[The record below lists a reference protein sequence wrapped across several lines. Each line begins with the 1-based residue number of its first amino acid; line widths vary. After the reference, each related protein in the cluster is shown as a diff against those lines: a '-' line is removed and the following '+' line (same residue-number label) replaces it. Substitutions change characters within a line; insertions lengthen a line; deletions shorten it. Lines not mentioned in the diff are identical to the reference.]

1 MRIMTSL
8 PMTEMVI
15 VSLLLSAQTMTKTYK
30 LFEIKFS
37 VINYKTYLI
46 FLFGSLAISIGL
58 QMLLPWP
65 FGLITALAIFI
76 VFPLFLRKRALRRMG
91 GFGDG
96 GGFFGQS
103 QGIKYICL
111 TCSNKFKGGACPRCG
126 SKMKRAD
133 F

>member
-1 MRIMTSL
+1 
-8 PMTEMVI
+8 
-15 VSLLLSAQTMTKTYK
+15 MTKTYK
-30 LFEIKFS
+30 LFETKFS

-46 FLFGSLAISIGL
+46 FLFGSLAFSIGIQVL
-58 QMLLPWP
+58 AAELGLPP
-65 FGLITALAIFI
+65 FSGLAIALAIFI
-76 VFPLFLRKRALRRMG
+76 ILPLFLRKRALRRMG

>member
-1 MRIMTSL
+1 
-8 PMTEMVI
+8 
-15 VSLLLSAQTMTKTYK
+15 MTKTYK
-30 LFEIKFS
+30 LFVTNLS

-65 FGLITALAIFI
+65 YGLITALAIFI
-76 VFPLFLRKRALRRMG
+76 VFPLFLRRRALKRMG
-91 GFGDG
+91 GTFGEG
-96 GGFFGQS
+96 SGFFGQS
-103 QGIKYICL
+103 QGVKYVCL
-111 TCSNKFKGGACPRCG
+111 TCNNRFKGGSCPRCG